1 MIEKGGEE
9 KRVPLFILSSISFVA
24 DRNLLGLIHR
34 MIEFVVREGPM
45 FEAIIMS
52 REKNNPDFRYLRSIL
67 LVIEY
72 LIFYYTWI
80 DCIAL
85 YSSSS
90 PSPSPFTQNENLSFT
105 RPHVL

>member
-1 MIEKGGEE
+1 MEKDGEN

-52 REKNNPDFRYLRSIL
+52 REKNNPDFRYVRCFV
-67 LVIEY
+67 LVTEY
-72 LIFYYTWI
+72 LK
-80 DCIAL
+80 
-85 YSSSS
+85 
-90 PSPSPFTQNENLSFT
+90 
-105 RPHVL
+105 H